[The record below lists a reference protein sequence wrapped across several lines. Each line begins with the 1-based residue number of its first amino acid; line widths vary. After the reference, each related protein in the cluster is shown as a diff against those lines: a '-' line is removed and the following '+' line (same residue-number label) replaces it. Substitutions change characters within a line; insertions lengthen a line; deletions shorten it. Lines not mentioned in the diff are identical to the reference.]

1 MNGFLLIVLLFAF
14 LGVGLISFA
23 LAPFLAK
30 TYHKFH
36 QKRTEKTTRKL
47 EELYVEVRKKKLFMS
62 QAVLPLIS
70 GAIGFIIFQN
80 TAAAIAAAVF
90 GFVAP
95 SAVIKILEK
104 KRREK
109 FKTQLPDVLGILSS
123 SLKAGLSLSQAIEV
137 VVEEM
142 PAPASQEFAMVMKET
157 KMGLSLEQSFE
168 KLYRRIQMEELNM
181 LAIATLI
188 AKETGGNLAIIFDTL
203 VNTLR
208 EKRRVMEQIKTLTL
222 QGRWQGIIMSA
233 LPVIF
238 AVFVF
243 KTNPTYLE
251 FMLNSELGRGLLI
264 YAVISEVIGVVMIQ
278 RISKMEG

>member
-1 MNGFLLIVLLFAF
+1 MTGPLLVVLLFAF
-14 LGVGLISFA
+14 FAVGLVSFA
-23 LAPFLAK
+23 LLPIFTK
-30 TYHKFH
+30 IYSKFH
-36 QKRTEKTTRKL
+36 QQRVAKTTKKL
-47 EELYVEVRKKKLFMS
+47 DELYLEVRKNRLFMF
-62 QAVLPLIS
+62 QAVGPFLF
-70 GAIGFIIFQN
+70 GGVGFIVFQN
-80 TAAAIAAAVF
+80 TAAAIAAAIF

-95 SAVIKILEK
+95 SLVIKILEK

-109 FKTQLPDVLGILSS
+109 FKTQLPDVLGMLSS

-142 PAPASQEFAMVMKET
+142 PAPASQEFAMVAKET

-168 KLYRRIQMEELNM
+168 GLYKRIQMEELNM
-181 LAIATLI
+181 LAIAILI

-208 EKRRVMEQIKTLTL
+208 EKNRVMEQIKTLTL

-233 LPVIF
+233 LPIVF
-238 AVFVF
+238 AVFAF
-243 KTNPTYLE
+243 KTNPQYLE
-251 FMLNSELGRGLLI
+251 LMLNSQIGRGLLI
-264 YAVISEVIGVVMIQ
+264 YAVISEILGVIIIQ

>member
-1 MNGFLLIVLLFAF
+1 MNGFLLVVLLFAF
-14 LGVGLISFA
+14 FSVGLISFT

-47 EELYVEVRKKKLFMS
+47 EELYVEVRKKKLFVF
-62 QAVLPLIS
+62 QAALPLIF
-70 GAIGFIIFQN
+70 GGIGFIIFQN
-80 TAAAIAAAVF
+80 TAAAVALAVF

-95 SAVIKILEK
+95 SAAIKILEK

-157 KMGLSLEQSFE
+157 KVGLSLEQSFE

-208 EKRRVMEQIKTLTL
+208 EKRRVTEQIKTLTL